1 MHWSV
6 PCNYF
11 KRETVTWTQ
20 DVELGNNVLELSF
33 AEMRMLFGWLS
44 TAPEEFCFRFN
55 VKGRVRGIS
64 GQAKCLCWKDFL
76 KKNEIYMG

>member
-1 MHWSV
+1 MT
-6 PCNYF
+6 
-11 KRETVTWTQ
+11 RTQ
-20 DVELGNNVLELSF
+20 DVEIGNNVLELSF

-64 GQAKCLCWKDFL
+64 GQAKCLC
-76 KKNEIYMG
+76 